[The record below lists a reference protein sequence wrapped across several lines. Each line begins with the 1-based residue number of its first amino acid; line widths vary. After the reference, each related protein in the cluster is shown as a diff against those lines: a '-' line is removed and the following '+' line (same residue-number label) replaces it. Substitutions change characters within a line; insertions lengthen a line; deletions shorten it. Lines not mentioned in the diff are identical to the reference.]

1 MPSFF
6 MEGFAPARTDRTLFS
21 ATPRLTLRQA
31 FTEISAPLPE
41 AASVTFYKTGD
52 GIAVCIRPHGA
63 PDASGREAMLSYQ
76 LFPEFH
82 SAVIRRI
89 DAGPEKRKGLGS
101 ALIAAQMPFWRRMGV
116 DSLAVRT
123 HDLAEGFYRKLGFVR
138 VDDLP
143 EYGMGSSVV
152 TTMRL
157 DFHDPRQRA
166 AFDRAMAK
174 AAPFFPPGPQKTP

>member
-1 MPSFF
+1 
-6 MEGFAPARTDRTLFS
+6 MEGFDPARTDRALFS
-21 ATPRLTLRQA
+21 AAPRLTLRQA
-31 FTEISAPLPE
+31 FAEISAPFPE
-41 AASVTFYKTGD
+41 AASVTFYKNAD
-52 GIAVCIRPHGA
+52 GIAVCIRPHGTA
-63 PDASGREAMLSYQ
+63 DASGREAMLSYQ
-76 LFPEFH
+76 LFPAFH

-101 ALIAAQMPFWRRMGV
+101 ALIAAQMPFWQRMGV
-116 DSLAVRT
+116 ESLAVRT
-123 HDLAEGFYRKLGFVR
+123 HDLAEGFYLNLGFVR

-143 EYGMGSSVV
+143 EYGMGTSVV

-174 AAPFFPPGPQKTP
+174 ASPVFPPKPPENALT